1 MVLLKKRY
9 NIYHD
14 DNQNGMVKVG
24 TTLASSDNIALAYAW
39 MKYKDDEIG
48 DIIVKKEVGDSEKPI
63 AIRFR
68 FSDEDG
74 WQYFE

>member
-1 MVLLKKRY
+1 MKERY

-14 DNQNGMVKVG
+14 DNQKGMVKVG
-24 TTLASSDNIALAYAW
+24 TTLASSDKIALMYAW

-48 DIIVKKEVGDSEKPI
+48 EIIVKKVVGDTEKFV
-63 AIRFR
+63 AVRFR

-74 WQYFE
+74 WRYLE